1 MTKEQIDVIESSFGM
16 TQSTTQGNICR
27 YANPRLR
34 IGGLRVSLTAKGIS
48 VITPVIVAKTLDK
61 LVISWIIV
69 KGSKTD
75 EVEPM

>member
-1 MTKEQIDVIESSFGM
+1 MDVIESSFGT

-48 VITPVIVAKTLDK
+48 VITPVIVANTLAK
-61 LVISWIIV
+61 LVIS
-69 KGSKTD
+69 
-75 EVEPM
+75 